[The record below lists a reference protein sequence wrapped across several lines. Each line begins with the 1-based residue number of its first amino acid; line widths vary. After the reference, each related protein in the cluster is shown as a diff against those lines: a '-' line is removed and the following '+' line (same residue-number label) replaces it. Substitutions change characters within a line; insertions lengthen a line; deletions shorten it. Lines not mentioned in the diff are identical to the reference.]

1 MAQET
6 RVGEPPWQGPGT
18 KTEPYFLFYL
28 GVAAV
33 VVDALGQK
41 RSPEGP
47 RSLPL
52 APSHSQ
58 RTPAGRPAARVPG
71 KNVRQVTMARERGP
85 RAYSVPPLGQEKQ
98 LPRRFPTWPGSDGP
112 GFQTR
117 MGEPQG
123 RGRGG
128 AGVPSGSAAHR

>member
-6 RVGEPPWQGPGT
+6 RVREPPWQGPGT

-28 GVAAV
+28 RVAGV

-58 RTPAGRPAARVPG
+58 GRRPAARVPG